1 MPRGRG
7 ALGSGRPSGRA
18 GFVGDASSQGMVVGR
33 APLRSLLLPDA
44 SARAGL
50 LAGLLVGGTGLVRVD
65 ALREVVLLLPVV
77 ALGAAFGGRWPR
89 PVLLGLGVS
98 LLVSAVAAVGLSWQY
113 LASIAGSLVPLLA
126 LGVLD
131 RWRLVGWRSC
141 CGGAAG
147 GCRRSWSL
155 AARRRRRASWWSR
168 GSTSP
173 AGRCGRSCARTRTTP
188 GRGTSRGCR
197 RARGCRSTA
206 GAPTRSRPWRGCPGT
221 SGRWRWSWPWSC
233 WPCSCGGR
241 CCRRGRAGST
251 PGCRRC
257 SSRPG
262 RRCSRW
268 RDPASRPTTR
278 GPTAGC

>member
-1 MPRGRG
+1 MPWGGVSLGPSRPKGDPGSWATRPRRGWWWGGRRSARCCCSTRRRGRG
-7 ALGSGRPSGRA
+7 CWRVCSSAAPGWCGSTRCA
-18 GFVGDASSQGMVVGR
+18 
-33 APLRSLLLPDA
+33 
-44 SARAGL
+44 
-50 LAGLLVGGTGLVRVD
+50 
-65 ALREVVLLLPVV
+65 
-77 ALGAAFGGRWPR
+77 
-89 PVLLGLGVS
+89 
-98 LLVSAVAAVGLSWQY
+98 
-113 LASIAGSLVPLLA
+113 
-126 LGVLD
+126 
-131 RWRLVGWRSC
+131 RSC
-141 CGGAAG
+141 CCCRWWPWARRSVRAGRGRCCWGWGCRCWCRPSRPWGCRGSTSRRSPGAWCRCWRSGCSSVAARGSCSCCGDAAG
-147 GCRRSWSL
+147 GCRRSWV
-155 AARRRRRASWWSR
+155 AGCRTWRRASWWSW

-188 GRGTSRGCR
+188 ARGTSRGCR
-197 RARGCRSTA
+197 RARGCRSTV

-233 WPCSCGGR
+233 WPCSCGGP

-268 RDPASRPTTR
+268 RDPASRRTTR